1 MTTHNSKNKVS
12 IRLESG
18 GHSFSEEQLSRAL
31 ASGEGVEVEII
42 TPRTTLM
49 PAEAHLAPAEVLR
62 MAGLAPLATECAVE
76 SVAVDGRVAVM
87 AVDSALCAR
96 LSGCSVAYLSPLASV
111 DCSREGVQLNL
122 IGSVLYLHIVEDG
135 VLRVAEA
142 LPVAT
147 DADILYYLERFN
159 EVYLIYNRAVYI
171 KGDDRLAPIVRRVF
185 KSVIC
190 E

>member
-18 GHSFSEEQLSRAL
+18 GHSFSEEQLSKAL

-49 PAEAHLAPAEVLR
+49 PAEARLAPAEVLR

-87 AVDSALCAR
+87 AVYLKITADAFIIIV
-96 LSGCSVAYLSPLASV
+96 SGFHPF
-111 DCSREGVQLNL
+111 
-122 IGSVLYLHIVEDG
+122 ISVLCVI
-135 VLRVAEA
+135 
-142 LPVAT
+142 
-147 DADILYYLERFN
+147 
-159 EVYLIYNRAVYI
+159 I
-171 KGDDRLAPIVRRVF
+171 KISSVNIRN
-185 KSVIC
+185 KSFC
-190 E
+190 ECRC

>member
-1 MTTHNSKNKVS
+1 MTTLNNQNKVS

-18 GHSFSEEQLSRAL
+18 GHSFSEEAL
-31 ASGEGVEVEII
+31 AEAVASGEMVEVEIVS
-42 TPRTTLM
+42 PRTTLM
-49 PAEAHLAPAEVLR
+49 PAEARLAPAEVLR

-87 AVDSALCAR
+87 AIDSALCAR
-96 LSGCSVAYLSPLASV
+96 LSGYSVAYLSPLSSV
-111 DCSREGVQLNL
+111 DCSREGAMLNL
-122 IGSVLYLHIVEDG
+122 IGSVLYLHIVEGG

-142 LPVAT
+142 LPVAN

-159 EVYLIYNRAVYI
+159 EVYLIYNKAAYI
-171 KGDDRLAPIVRRVF
+171 KGDGRLQPLARKVF
-185 KSVIC
+185 KSVVC

>member
-1 MTTHNSKNKVS
+1 MS

-18 GHSFSEEQLSRAL
+18 GHSFSEEQLSQAL

-49 PAEAHLAPAEVLR
+49 PAEARLAPAEVLR

-96 LSGCSVAYLSPLASV
+96 FSGRSVDYLSPLASV
-111 DCSREGVQLNL
+111 YCLREGVMLNL
-122 IGSVLYLHIVEDG
+122 IGSVLYLHIVEGG

-159 EVYLIYNRAVYI
+159 QVYLIYNRAVYI
-171 KGDDRLAPIVRRVF
+171 KGDDRLVPIVRRVF

>member
-1 MTTHNSKNKVS
+1 MTTINNQNKVS

-18 GHSFSEEQLSRAL
+18 GHSFSEEQLTKAV
-31 ASGEGVEVEII
+31 ASGERVEMEII

-49 PAEAHLAPAEVLR
+49 PADAHLSPDEVLR
-62 MAGLAPLATECAVE
+62 MAGLAPLATECAVKSE
-76 SVAVDGRVAVM
+76 AVDGRVAVM

-96 LSGCSVAYLSPLASV
+96 LKECSAVFSSPLSSV
-111 DCSREGVQLNL
+111 DCSREGAMLNL
-122 IGSVLYLHIVEDG
+122 IGSVLYLHIVEGG

-142 LPVAT
+142 LPVAN

-159 EVYLIYNRAVYI
+159 EVYLIYNKAAYI
-171 KGDDRLAPIVRRVF
+171 KGGSRIETIAKKFF